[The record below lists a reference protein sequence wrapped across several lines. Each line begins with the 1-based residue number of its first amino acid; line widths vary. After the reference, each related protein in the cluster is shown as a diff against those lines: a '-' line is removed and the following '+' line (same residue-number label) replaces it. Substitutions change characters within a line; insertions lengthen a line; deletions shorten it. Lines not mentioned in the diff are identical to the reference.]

1 MEAFL
6 ADLRYAFR
14 NMRSNLSFTA
24 IALAALAIGIGANV
38 AIFTVVDAVLLQPL
52 PYPQPDRIMKLGRR
66 FRAGVGDSNSIPK
79 YMVWRQNDVFEAM
92 AIYDF
97 GALAMNLGSG
107 NPPEPVKG
115 AHVSADYF
123 KVFGVLPI
131 AGRTFSQAEDLPH
144 GPAVA
149 VLSYGVWQMRFGS
162 AGDVIGRPILLNGVP
177 YDVVGILPNSFHS
190 DPEADVW
197 IPLQADPNSTDQGHY
212 LNVARRLRR
221 AVTPAAAEAQMKIVG
236 ERVRGLKPKWRD
248 ADEGVAVVPMREA
261 TTGDVR
267 TALLVLFGAVA
278 LVLLIAC
285 ANVANLLLAR
295 AAGRQRELA
304 IRSAMG
310 ADRGRMV
317 RQLLTE
323 SVLLSGC
330 GGLLGLALGAWGVRA
345 LLLLVPGNIPRV
357 TDPNGTGILIP
368 VLDWRVTAFTIG
380 LSLVT
385 GVMFGLFPALQ
396 TSKPD
401 LVSTLKEASGRSGTS
416 LRHKRV
422 RSVLVVTEMALALV
436 LLVGAALLI
445 RTFVGLR
452 SVESG
457 IDAHNVLTFQTSL
470 AGTAYSSTAS
480 VSNLTTQVVQRI
492 EPVPVVDA
500 ATSTI
505 ALPVESGID
514 LPFTI
519 VGKPPARGEYT
530 GDEQWRSVS
539 PHYFSAFRIPL
550 VHGRVF
556 TDRDTASGPRLVII
570 NEAMA
575 KKYWANEDPIG
586 QLIVIGKG
594 LGPQF
599 EEPPRQ
605 IVGIVGNVR
614 ENGLARNAA
623 TSVMYIPQ
631 SQMTEGLTTLANNV
645 IPLSWAVRTT
655 TDPMPLRVAIERE
668 LRGVDGQIVISHER
682 TMEQVLSGAV
692 ARQSFNMVLLSI
704 FAGAAL
710 VLAAIGIYGL
720 MSYSVEQRTQE
731 IGIRMALGA
740 NRATMLKTVLRE
752 GMTLAIVGVAIGL
765 VLAYGLTRLLASL
778 LFGVKTS
785 DPFTF
790 VAVAGVLT
798 IVAATAAFIPARRA
812 TTIDP
817 AIALRYEYRL
827 FQDPDTRC
835 AASRTASY

>member
-6 ADLRYAFR
+6 ADLRYALR
-14 NMRSNLSFTA
+14 AMRSNLSFTA

-66 FRAGVGDSNSIPK
+66 YRTGVGDSNSIPK

-115 AHVSADYF
+115 IHVSADYF
-123 KVFGVLPI
+123 KVFGVAPI
-131 AGRTFSQAEDLPH
+131 AGRTFSGAEDLPH

-149 VLSYGVWQMRFGS
+149 VLSYGVWQTRFGG
-162 AGDVIGRPILLNGVP
+162 AGDAIGHPILLNGAP
-177 YDVVGILPNSFHS
+177 YEVVGILPKSFHS

-197 IPLQADPNSTDQGHY
+197 IPLQADPNSTNQGHY
-212 LNVARRLRR
+212 LNVAGRLKPGI
-221 AVTPAAAEAQMKIVG
+221 TPSAAEAQMKIVG
-236 ERVRGLKPKWRD
+236 ERFRRLNPKWMD
-248 ADEGVAVVPMREA
+248 PEESVAVVPMREA

-310 ADRGRMV
+310 ANRGRV
-317 RQLLTE
+317 IRQLLTE

-330 GGLLGLALGAWGVRA
+330 GGLMGLALGAWGVRA

-368 VLDWRVTAFTIG
+368 VLDWRVTAFTLG
-380 LSLVT
+380 LSLAT
-385 GVMFGLFPALQ
+385 GVIFGLFPALQ

-416 LRHKRV
+416 VRHKRV
-422 RSVLVVTEMALALV
+422 RSILVVTEMALALV

-445 RTFVGLR
+445 RSFVGLR
-452 SVESG
+452 SVDSG
-457 IDAHNVLTFQTSL
+457 IDARNVLTFQTSL

-492 EPVPVVDA
+492 EAVPGVDA

-514 LPFTI
+514 LPFAI
-519 VGKPPARGEYT
+519 VGKPPARGEYN

-550 VHGRVF
+550 VRGRLF
-556 TDRDTASGPRLVII
+556 TERDTGPGQRLVII
-570 NEAMA
+570 NDAMA
-575 KKYWANEDPIG
+575 KKYWPNEDPIG

-614 ENGLARNAA
+614 ENGLARSAA
-623 TSVMYIPQ
+623 TGVMYIPQ
-631 SQMTEGLTTLANNV
+631 SQMTEGLTALANNV
-645 IPLSWAVRTT
+645 IPLSWAVRTSA
-655 TDPMPLRVAIERE
+655 DPMPLRAVIERE
-668 LRGVDGQIVISHER
+668 LHGVDGQLVISHER
-682 TMEQVLSGAV
+682 TMQEVLASAV
-692 ARQSFNMVLLSI
+692 ARQNFNMVLLSI
-704 FAGAAL
+704 FAAAAL
-710 VLAAIGIYGL
+710 TLAAIGIYGL

-740 NRATMLKTVLRE
+740 NRGAMLTSVLRE
-752 GMTLAIVGVAIGL
+752 GLTLAIAGVAIG
-765 VLAYGLTRLLASL
+765 VTLAFGLTRLLASL

-785 DPFTF
+785 DPVTF
-790 VAVAGVLT
+790 VGVAGALT
-798 IVAATAAFIPARRA
+798 LVAAAAAFVPARRA

-817 AIALRYEYRL
+817 AIALRYE
-827 FQDPDTRC
+827 
-835 AASRTASY
+835 

>member
-1 MEAFL
+1 MVCG
-6 ADLRYAFR
+6 RYGTNGR
-14 NMRSNLSFTA
+14 VSRQRRSNLSFTA

-149 VLSYGVWQMRFGS
+149 VLSYGVWQMRFGG

-197 IPLQADPNSTDQGHY
+197 IPLQADPNSTNQGHY
-212 LNVARRLRR
+212 LNVAGRLKRG
-221 AVTPAAAEAQMKIVG
+221 VTPAAAEAQMKIVG
-236 ERVRGLKPKWRD
+236 ERFRRLNPKWMD
-248 ADEGVAVVPMREA
+248 ADESVAVVPMREA

-457 IDAHNVLTFQTSL
+457 IDAHNV
-470 AGTAYSSTAS
+470 
-480 VSNLTTQVVQRI
+480 
-492 EPVPVVDA
+492 
-500 ATSTI
+500 
-505 ALPVESGID
+505 
-514 LPFTI
+514 
-519 VGKPPARGEYT
+519 
-530 GDEQWRSVS
+530 
-539 PHYFSAFRIPL
+539 
-550 VHGRVF
+550 
-556 TDRDTASGPRLVII
+556 
-570 NEAMA
+570 
-575 KKYWANEDPIG
+575 
-586 QLIVIGKG
+586 
-594 LGPQF
+594 
-599 EEPPRQ
+599 
-605 IVGIVGNVR
+605 
-614 ENGLARNAA
+614 
-623 TSVMYIPQ
+623 
-631 SQMTEGLTTLANNV
+631 
-645 IPLSWAVRTT
+645 
-655 TDPMPLRVAIERE
+655 
-668 LRGVDGQIVISHER
+668 
-682 TMEQVLSGAV
+682 
-692 ARQSFNMVLLSI
+692 
-704 FAGAAL
+704 
-710 VLAAIGIYGL
+710 
-720 MSYSVEQRTQE
+720 
-731 IGIRMALGA
+731 
-740 NRATMLKTVLRE
+740 
-752 GMTLAIVGVAIGL
+752 
-765 VLAYGLTRLLASL
+765 
-778 LFGVKTS
+778 
-785 DPFTF
+785 
-790 VAVAGVLT
+790 
-798 IVAATAAFIPARRA
+798 
-812 TTIDP
+812 
-817 AIALRYEYRL
+817 
-827 FQDPDTRC
+827 
-835 AASRTASY
+835 